1 MDSVLLGTSDVSR
14 ELRRSQRTARRLAA
28 SGRLA
33 ARRIGPVWV
42 VEERELAEYIATLGR
57 GSGVTGSG
65 GRARSPRGSV

>member
-14 ELRRSQRTARRLAA
+14 ELRRSPRTARRLAA

-33 ARRIGPVWV
+33 AQRIGRAWV
-42 VEERELAEYIATLGR
+42 IQERDLSEFIASSR
-57 GSGVTGSG
+57 RAADVTGSG

>member
-14 ELRRSQRTARRLAA
+14 TLRRSPRTARRLAA

-33 ARRIGPVWV
+33 AQRIGRAWV
-42 VEERELAEYIATLGR
+42 VDERDLAVFIATSGR
-57 GSGVTGSG
+57 GPGVTGSG